1 MRLRTQRSSF
11 APTLPLVLLWSAIAV
26 LAGCGGTASRNPGV
40 DVFPT
45 RVRVTYQGGPVEG
58 ARVSFNSTESQRSA
72 SGVTD
77 ADGIAELTTFDYG
90 DGAILGNHQVKI
102 SKDVMETMREANP
115 DDPTSAA
122 VVRPKH
128 FLPKRYGSF
137 KSSGLTA
144 SVAQGENQLD
154 FELQD

>member
-1 MRLRTQRSSF
+1 M
-11 APTLPLVLLWSAIAV
+11 
-26 LAGCGGTASRNPGV
+26 
-40 DVFPT
+40 
-45 RVRVTYQGGPVEG
+45 
-58 ARVSFNSTESQRSA
+58 
-72 SGVTD
+72 TD